1 MTIPV
6 FVVSGQAIFREML
19 THTLRATELR
29 LVGTMTRGAEGMNEI
44 IEARPRIVILDEFT
58 PQLSVFAW
66 VDRLSA
72 VLPDTRVICYLRHL
86 RGVSCQTL
94 LSLGAKGIADPRV
107 ESVAFLRGIERV
119 LRGDVYLSPLAA
131 QVLALNRVSERNPF
145 QKLSPR
151 ELTVCDLV
159 IEGVRPV
166 QIARDLKVSPKTVNT
181 YRYRIF
187 EKLGIASDVG
197 LTHLAYRHGMKGLES
212 PHERV

>member
-6 FVVSGQAIFREML
+6 FSVSGQTIFQEML
-19 THTLRATELR
+19 LQTIRGTEFH
-29 LVGTMTRGAEGMNEI
+29 LVGSLARGAEGI
-44 IEARPRIVILDEFT
+44 DALVDARPRIVILDEFT
-58 PQLSVFAW
+58 PQLGMFAW
-66 VDRLSA
+66 VDRLTA
-72 VLPDTRVICYLRHL
+72 ALPDTRILCYLRHV

-107 ESVAFLRGIERV
+107 DSIALLRGIERI
-119 LRGDVYLSPLAA
+119 LRGEVYLSPVAA
-131 QVLALNRVSERNPF
+131 QVLALNRVCERNPF

-159 IEGVRPV
+159 VEGMRPM
-166 QIARDLKVSPKTVNT
+166 QIARDLNVSPKTVNT

-212 PHERV
+212 PHERL

>member
-6 FVVSGQAIFREML
+6 FCVSGQAIFQEML
-19 THTLRATELR
+19 VQTIRGTEFHLAGTLA
-29 LVGTMTRGAEGMNEI
+29 RGAEGI
-44 IEARPRIVILDEFT
+44 DALVDARPRIVILDELT
-58 PQLSVFAW
+58 PQLSMFSW

-72 VLPDTRVICYLRHL
+72 AVPDTRVLCYVRHL

-107 ESVAFLRGIERV
+107 DSTALLRGIERV
-119 LRGDVYLSPLAA
+119 LRGEVYLSPLAA
-131 QVLALNRVSERNPF
+131 QVLALNRVGERNPF

-159 IEGVRPV
+159 IEGVRPM

-212 PHERV
+212 PHERL